1 MIAYKII
8 KIYNS
13 YVYYLGFFVLNSVNF
28 LVDVE
33 NFLSKKQLS
42 FKHLLLLCVLAF
54 FLICMLISGIS
65 DDNYLLII
73 FVSVCTILSLSFLGE
88 IKKLHTKNQLISF
101 QKNIATSGFDAS
113 IFAFFVFSEAGKC
126 VFVNRI
132 AQNLFKGFK
141 IRTIEDFILCFGKYP
156 EVVEAIREL
165 QNVAKNMKQ
174 SHIDVPMKLRF
185 DKSALWRIAVSPFQD
200 QKGMFGWTI
209 IDLTPSTNKIE
220 SLDTNY
226 SFLLDIIDNSSVGYF
241 CINAKS
247 EIVFCND
254 TFSDWL
260 GIKKE
265 NVISSSFSKYAIKEE
280 SEDLFSDGKLSK
292 IELKSETGGAIS
304 VIAKQIF
311 QNEEIKGFLVSKE
324 SEQSNEL
331 IQVLAKTEL
340 YFEHIFEDA
349 PVGILILDG
358 AERIN
363 TYNKTF
369 KNIMEADKIDK
380 ASSFLDF
387 ISDEEREFVRSKLYH
402 VITGIHQSI
411 DPFEIQLKSNRQK
424 NVMAY
429 VSKIEENKR
438 TKDNDGL
445 IIYFVDITDRKEL
458 QHQFVQSQKMQ
469 AVGQL
474 AGGIAHDFN
483 NLLTAMIGYC
493 DLLLEKYLPSDQ
505 SFNDIMQIK
514 QNANRAS
521 NLVRQLLAF
530 SRQQTLQPKIL
541 SVTDMISELQVLLK
555 RLLGAK
561 IDLKVNHGKDI
572 GFVKVDQIQFEQ
584 VIINLAVNARDAMK
598 DSGTLTIK
606 TSSYVSKE
614 AKFLK
619 GATVPPGEYVLI
631 EVSDTGSG
639 ISEKDLNRIF
649 DPFFSTKEKGHGT
662 GLGLSTVYGIVNQT
676 GGFIS
681 VESEIES
688 GTKFSIY
695 FPMVAN
701 QEISEENKKETAKEA
716 RVMDLTGAGTILLVE
731 DEDAVRMFSSRALR
745 DKGYRVIEASNGES
759 ALEFIKKKPDSID
772 LVVTDVVMP
781 KMDGPTLMDN
791 IKIYKPT
798 MKIIFTSGYIEDNF
812 RESLA
817 NNSKVHF
824 LSKPFNL
831 KELAYKVKE
840 VIGS

>member
-1 MIAYKII
+1 M
-8 KIYNS
+8 S
-13 YVYYLGFFVLNSVNF
+13 FFVNI
-28 LVDVE
+28 E

-42 FKHLLLLCVLAF
+42 LKHIT
-54 FLICMLISGIS
+54 LICILIFFAACALISGFADENYFSIIS
-65 DDNYLLII
+65 VLI
-73 FVSVCTILSLSFLGE
+73 CAILSLSFFKE
-88 IKKLHTKNQLISF
+88 IKKLHTKNQLVSF

-113 IFAFFVFSEAGKC
+113 IFAFFVFSETGKC
-126 VFVNRI
+126 VFINRT
-132 AQNLFKGFK
+132 AQNLFHGFK

-156 EVVEAIREL
+156 KAVEAIHEL
-165 QNVAKNMKQ
+165 QNLAKNMKQ
-174 SHIDVPMKLRF
+174 SHVDVPMKL
-185 DKSALWRIAVSPFQD
+185 KSDTTTLWRIAVSPFPD
-200 QKGMFGWTI
+200 QKGLFGWTI
-209 IDLTPSTNKIE
+209 IDLTPSTNKID
-220 SLDTNY
+220 SLDTNPH
-226 SFLLDIIDNSSVGYF
+226 FLLDIINNTNIGYI
-241 CINAKS
+241 CTDMNH
-247 EIVFCND
+247 EIVFCNN
-254 TFSDWL
+254 TLVNWL
-260 GIKKE
+260 ETREE
-265 NVISSSFSKYAIKEE
+265 NVIHNNFSKYIIKEE
-280 SEDLFSDGKLSK
+280 SGDWPADTAISK
-292 IELKSETGGAIS
+292 FNESLPIKINLKSETNNIIP
-304 VIAKQIF
+304 VILKQIF
-311 QNEEIKGFLVSKE
+311 QNQDGIKGYIISKE
-324 SEQSNEL
+324 TQQNDDL
-331 IQVLAKTEL
+331 IQALGKTKL
-340 YFEHIFEDA
+340 YFEHIFDDA
-349 PVGILILDG
+349 PMGILITDG
-358 AERIN
+358 AETIN

-369 KNIMEADKIDK
+369 KNIIGVDSINK

-387 ISDEEREFVRSKLYH
+387 ISDEDRESVRSKLYH
-402 VITGIHQSI
+402 LITAVHQSEE
-411 DPFEIQLKSNRQK
+411 PFEIQLKSKQPK
-424 NVMAY
+424 IVMVY
-429 VSKIEENKR
+429 ISKIEENKR

-445 IIYFVDITDRKEL
+445 IIYFVDITERKEL

-541 SVTDMISELQVLLK
+541 NVTDIISELYVLLK

-561 IDLKVNHGKDI
+561 IDLKVSHGRDI
-572 GFVKVDQIQFEQ
+572 GFVKADLIQFEQ

-598 DSGTLTIK
+598 DSGTLTIT
-606 TSSYVSKE
+606 TSSYILKE

-619 GATVPPGEYVLI
+619 EDTMPPGQYVLI
-631 EVSDTGSG
+631 EVADTGSG
-639 ISEKDLNRIF
+639 ISEKNLNRIF

-681 VESEIES
+681 VESEIGA

-695 FPMVAN
+695 FPIVSN
-701 QEISEENKKETAKEA
+701 QEITEANKKEDLKETKL
-716 RVMDLTGAGTILLVE
+716 MDLTGAGTILLVE

-759 ALEFIKKKPDSID
+759 ALEFIKKGSDTID

-781 KMDGPTLMDN
+781 KMDGPTLMEN
-791 IKIYKPT
+791 INIYNPA
-798 MKIIFTSGYIEDNF
+798 MKVIFISGYIEDNF

-817 NNSKVHF
+817 NNSKAHF